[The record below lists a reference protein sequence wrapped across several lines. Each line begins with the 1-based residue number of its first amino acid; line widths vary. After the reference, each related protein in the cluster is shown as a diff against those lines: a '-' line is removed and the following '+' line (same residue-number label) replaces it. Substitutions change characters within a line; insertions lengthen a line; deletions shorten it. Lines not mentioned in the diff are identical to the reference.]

1 LYIHKE
7 SRHHTDQKNMD
18 NDYITLPNLDF
29 SWKKEDVKK
38 ITKYINRG
46 ATIET
51 IAGIYKREPDE
62 VFLLFLDLARRGKI
76 KPEHNIFELRE
87 E

>member
-1 LYIHKE
+1 LYIHTK
-7 SRHHTDQKNMD
+7 SRAKVDRDNYY
-18 NDYITLPNLDF
+18 NDYIALEKLDF

-38 ITKYINRG
+38 IIKYVERG

-51 IAGIYKREPDE
+51 IAGIYERHPEE

-76 KPEHNIFELRE
+76 KPEHNVFELRE

>member
-1 LYIHKE
+1 LYIHNKT
-7 SRHHTDQKNMD
+7 RPKVDRDNYY
-18 NDYITLPNLDF
+18 NDYIALQYLDF

-38 ITKYINRG
+38 IIKYVERG

-51 IAGIYKREPDE
+51 IAGIYERHPEE
-62 VFLLFLDLARRGKI
+62 VFLLFLDLARKGKI
-76 KPEHNIFELRE
+76 KPEHNVFELRE